1 MYHADMMQPL
11 DTTNALEHLIGRI
24 RAAAA
29 HGTQLC
35 IRGGGSKDF
44 YGRRD
49 LTAEVLDTRSLS
61 GIVAYEP
68 SELVITA
75 QAGTPLQELEAL
87 LAEKGQCLAFEPPH
101 FGDGKSTVGGMVAA
115 GLSGPAR
122 ASAGAVREFVLGLHM
137 VNGRGESLQ
146 FGGQVMKNVAG
157 YDVSRMMVGSMG
169 TLGLITQVSL
179 KVLPVAPAEA
189 TLIFALPQNEAL
201 ECLHH
206 WGGKPLPLNASYWV
220 DDTLYVRLRGAVAA
234 VESACQ
240 RLLSEHTGLRM
251 ENSQAQP
258 EWERCRHQKMAFFTQ
273 RPSPLSGNM
282 ALWRVSVP
290 QTAPALSLPWPQLV
304 EWHGGLR
311 WFWAPVQDAKMLQI
325 MAHQLGGSATL
336 FIAANAQPES
346 DSGYFSMNDPA
357 LQALVKIQHNLKQS
371 LDPQGI
377 FGHNAPHAYAN
388 PTRP

>member
-1 MYHADMMQPL
+1 MMQSSETPI
-11 DTTNALEHLIGRI
+11 AQKHLIDRI

-29 HGTQLC
+29 QGTHLC

-49 LTAEVLDTRSLS
+49 QTAEVLDTRALS

-68 SELVITA
+68 SELVVTA
-75 QAGTPLQELEAL
+75 YAGTPLKELEAT
-87 LAEKGQCLAFEPPH
+87 LAERGQCLAFEPPH
-101 FGDGKSTVGGMVAA
+101 FGDATATVGGMVAA

-122 ASAGAVREFVLGLHM
+122 ANVGAVREFVLGLHM

-179 KVLPVAPAEA
+179 KVLPIAPAEA
-189 TLIFALPQNEAL
+189 TLVFALDQATAL
-201 ECLHH
+201 ECLHR
-206 WGGKPLPLNASYWV
+206 WGGEPLPLNASYWMQ
-220 DDTLYVRLRGAVAA
+220 DTLYLRLRGAVAA

-240 RLLSEHTGLRM
+240 RLLTEQSGLRM

-258 EWERCRHQKMAFFTQ
+258 EWERCRNQQWFFFTQ

-282 ALWRVSVP
+282 ALWRLSVP
-290 QTAPALSLPWPQLV
+290 QTAPALPLPWPQLV

-311 WFWAPVQDAKMLQI
+311 WFWVPVQDAKMLHI
-325 MAHQLGGSATL
+325 MARQMGGSATI
-336 FIAANAQPES
+336 FIAANAHPVS
-346 DSGYFSMNDPA
+346 DSNDNTLLDSA
-357 LQALVKIQHNLKQS
+357 LFAIHQRLKNR

-377 FGHNAPHAYAN
+377 LGNHPFLSY
-388 PTRP
+388 